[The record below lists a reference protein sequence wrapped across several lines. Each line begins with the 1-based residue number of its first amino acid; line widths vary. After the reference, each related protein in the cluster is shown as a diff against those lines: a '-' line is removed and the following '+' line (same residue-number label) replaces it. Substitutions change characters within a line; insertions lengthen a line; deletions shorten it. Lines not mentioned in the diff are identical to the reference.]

1 MARGHGFGP
10 WLGEVVHAARSGQK
24 KKLLFIRLRTFPS
37 IPSLLSVLIASG
49 YLTLS
54 NYCECV
60 CVCVCCGFCPLF
72 YYSVLH

>member
-10 WLGEVVHAARSGQK
+10 WLGEVVHAAMSGQK

-54 NYCECV
+54 NYCV